1 MHGPVRLVHFQVESF
16 CDRIP
21 TSVDTP
27 QPCPDPLLH
36 RCIDTVGYNERWFSN
51 DMKDT
56 EALLFAANVQGIG
69 SIKIFLAPERERER
83 ERSGSASTG
92 LDQKAI
98 QHVRLEPLTCPR
110 DRRAGRCL
118 IPHHLRGRSSTRSGV
133 RRVLMTVSGLR
144 IPHLDHDLP
153 SRRDDT
159 SSRPYF
165 DRQVI
170 NYIRFDGLNLRR
182 QAIPVS

>member
-1 MHGPVRLVHFQVESF
+1 MRGPVRLVHFQVESF

-83 ERSGSASTG
+83 ERAIGISVNRTG
-92 LDQKAI
+92 PESDTAC
-98 QHVRLEPLTCPR
+98 E
-110 DRRAGRCL
+110 AG
-118 IPHHLRGRSSTRSGV
+118 T
-133 RRVLMTVSGLR
+133 
-144 IPHLDHDLP
+144 PHLSAGSTCWTML
-153 SRRDDT
+153 DT
-159 SSRPYF
+159 SPSPGAIF
-165 DRQVI
+165 DKKWGQKGPHDCKR
-170 NYIRFDGLNLRR
+170 
-182 QAIPVS
+182 A